1 MQHYPPNTLH
11 LYDETNRIERLDVL
25 EGPTGRR
32 TWSDREKARIV
43 LESFEPGVKV
53 CDVARRNGMAPQHL
67 STWRRL
73 ARNGTLSVPVPSE
86 PMFAAIEVTSDQ
98 PTTDTG
104 VAGVI
109 EIVADGVVVR
119 LPDTASAD
127 RIAEIA
133 VALRL
138 R

>member
-1 MQHYPPNTLH
+1 MQRYPPNTLH

-73 ARNGTLSVPVPSE
+73 ARDGKLPMPVPEE
-86 PMFAAIEVTSDQ
+86 PMFAAVEVAPDQ
-98 PTTDTG
+98 PKTDAT

-109 EIVADGVVVR
+109 EIDADGVVVR
-119 LPDTASAD
+119 LPESASAE

-133 VALRL
+133 AALRL

>member
-1 MQHYPPNTLH
+1 MQRYPPNTLH

-43 LESFEPGVKV
+43 LESFESGVKV
-53 CDVARRNGMAPQHL
+53 CDVPRRNGMAPQHL

-73 ARNGTLSVPVPSE
+73 ARDGKLPMPVPAE
-86 PMFAAIEVTSDQ
+86 PMFASVEVAPDPSVLPQ
-98 PTTDTG
+98 SAG
-104 VAGVI
+104 GVI
-109 EIVADGVVVR
+109 EIDADGVVVR
-119 LPDTASAD
+119 LPDSASAE

-133 VALRL
+133 AALRL